1 MFEGKK
7 TVVFWIGLL
16 VWCSASLVLY
26 SIFWTLF
33 SQPSLYSMA
42 AMSALPVFI
51 LGILFILIGLILM
64 KFGVKKT

>member
-42 AMSALPVFI
+42 ARSALPVFI